1 MKIAIIGAGFSGLV
15 NARVHREFGH
25 DVTVFEKAPDVGGV
39 WSSSRRYPGLR
50 TQNDKGS
57 YALSE
62 LKMPKSYPQWPTGEQ
77 VQEYLE
83 LYVKKFN
90 LSPMLRLGVEVLSAE
105 PDETGWN
112 LTTSASPDPEHFD
125 HLIVANG
132 IFSEPFI
139 PTYEG
144 VETLEAAGGRICATS
159 NVHSLDE
166 VAGKHVIMVGYGK
179 SAHDTA
185 VELAKVAA
193 STTVVARDLLW
204 KVPRY
209 IGGVVNYKNL
219 LLTRMG
225 EALFPYQDRRGFEK
239 FLHGAGK
246 GIRNGMMSTVESV
259 STKQLKLKQ
268 LGLVPKGKLE
278 DIAKASIS
286 LASEGFFEAVAEG
299 RITALRDTRI
309 ERFVAIDGKPHA
321 ELSNGQVI
329 PADVVVCGT
338 GHQQVVP
345 FFSEE
350 LQGRLQDEKG
360 SFELYRH
367 ILPHDVPN
375 LTFGGYNSSFF
386 SPLSAEVGAFWI
398 ASLLNGTLKLPPIEQ
413 RRHTVRDRLAWMESR
428 TKGHHA
434 RGTFVVPFSMH
445 NVDDV
450 LNELGLNVSKGTRF
464 KQWLAPVNP
473 SAYRHTL
480 SKLKER
486 AGA

>member
-1 MKIAIIGAGFSGLV
+1 MGSL
-15 NARVHREFGH
+15 H
-25 DVTVFEKAPDVGGV
+25 TTPLL
-39 WSSSRRYPGLR
+39 SSRRSRQARP
-50 TQNDKGS
+50 S
-57 YALSE
+57 
-62 LKMPKSYPQWPTGEQ
+62 
-77 VQEYLE
+77 
-83 LYVKKFN
+83 
-90 LSPMLRLGVEVLSAE
+90 SPA
-105 PDETGWN
+105 TC
-112 LTTSASPDPEHFD
+112 
-125 HLIVANG
+125 
-132 IFSEPFI
+132 
-139 PTYEG
+139 Y
-144 VETLEAAGGRICATS
+144 GR
-159 NVHSLDE
+159 
-166 VAGKHVIMVGYGK
+166 Y
-179 SAHDTA
+179 
-185 VELAKVAA
+185 
-193 STTVVARDLLW
+193 
-204 KVPRY
+204 PRY

-259 STKQLKLKQ
+259 SKKQLKLKQ
-268 LGLVPKGKLE
+268 LGLVPEGKLE

-309 ERFVAIDGKPHA
+309 DRFVAINGKPHA
-321 ELSNGQVI
+321 ELGNGQVV
-329 PADVVVCGT
+329 PADIVVCGT

-398 ASLLNGTLKLPPIEQ
+398 ASLLNGTLNLPPIKQ
-413 RRHTVRDRLAWMESR
+413 RRRIVRDRLAWMESR

-450 LNELGLNVSKGTRF
+450 LDELDLNVGKGTRF

-473 SAYRHTL
+473 SSYRHTL
-480 SKLKER
+480 SKLKKKV
-486 AGA
+486 GA